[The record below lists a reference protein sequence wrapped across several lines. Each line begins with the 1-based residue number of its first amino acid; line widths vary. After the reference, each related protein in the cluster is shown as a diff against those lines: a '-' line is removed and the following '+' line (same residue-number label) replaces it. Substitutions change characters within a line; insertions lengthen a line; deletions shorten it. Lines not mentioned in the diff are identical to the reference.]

1 MAAAYACNQ
10 QAAASASM
18 AHGARA
24 RPCRL
29 GVVAQV
35 RAMLTPKAA
44 DEQQPIVVGCS
55 TDNWNTDSWNTD
67 SSLGLLERLEPPRAA
82 GLPAACTR
90 RDGDATLSSH
100 AAIAPRNSPMK
111 SSPSAPTK
119 VESWLARP
127 VISRSLYETQ
137 ATATGPGA
145 YTYARKHPAKAAP
158 APRPWTQR
166 RARPPLKFASVSVFE
181 KHVSVKCG

>member
-90 RDGDATLSSH
+90 RDVVG
-100 AAIAPRNSPMK
+100 APFRAPCGVQSTARRWC
-111 SSPSAPTK
+111 SAPPQ
-119 VESWLARP
+119 A
-127 VISRSLYETQ
+127 IGDSR
-137 ATATGPGA
+137 A
-145 YTYARKHPAKAAP
+145 
-158 APRPWTQR
+158 
-166 RARPPLKFASVSVFE
+166 VV
-181 KHVSVKCG
+181 